1 MAKNGY
7 SKKMK
12 SILEAEEGRHG
23 KKGAREELPVTKKRN
38 PSKARAARR
47 RRAYGMIPVRKNFL
61 PALAAI
67 PFVPIILWGG
77 GLFLAWKTYATTSA
91 IGKTLSR
98 PTVLV
103 GGGIGLVYGY
113 KASDSLFARLAYT
126 AVGVGAGML
135 LDRYLFPE
143 EQEQE

>member
-7 SKKMK
+7 SKTT
-12 SILEAEEGRHG
+12 
-23 KKGAREELPVTKKRN
+23 REELETTKKRKRN
-38 PSKARAARR
+38 P
-47 RRAYGMIPVRKNFL
+47 RRARGYGTIPVRKNFL
-61 PALAAI
+61 PLLAGI

-77 GLFLAWKTYATTSA
+77 GLFLAWKTYTTTSA

-98 PTVLV
+98 PTVLI
-103 GGGIGLVYGY
+103 GGGVGLAYGY

-126 AVGVGAGML
+126 AAGVGVGML

-143 EQEQE
+143 DQEVE

>member
-12 SILEAEEGRHG
+12 GILEAEEGRHG
-23 KKGAREELPVTKKRN
+23 KKGASEELPVTKKRN

-47 RRAYGMIPVRKNFL
+47 RRNYGNIPVRKNLL

-77 GLFLAWKTYATTSA
+77 GLFAAWKTYTTASA
-91 IGKTLSR
+91 IGQTLSR
-98 PTVLV
+98 PTVLI
-103 GGGIGLVYGY
+103 GGGIGLAYGY
-113 KASDSLFARLAYT
+113 KSSDSMFARFAYM
-126 AVGVGAGML
+126 AAGVGAGML
-135 LDRYLFPE
+135 LDKLIFPE
-143 EQEQE
+143 EQEVE